1 MGKFQKIFIVSL
13 LFILMLI
20 PLSKITYAKDEPNKI
35 DVKKVTYDKDKGIG
49 IENDLGGT
57 SEEAYNTLPS
67 DTELA
72 KQLENKKADIAKSS
86 NKKIGKGKGK
96 VYDAY
101 KDEIDNYIQERKK
114 TGLPTNGIKKTMQ
127 NYNTETGQVEGG
139 SMFDVQKHITNL
151 GLKIGKFTID
161 VATQP
166 LKSFT
171 MKPSDVLDAPSA
183 KPMKNAFNSLTDI
196 LIALFLIFQLSKI
209 MISRAIDIGY
219 NGQLIY
225 DKLFKTI
232 CAVVLIGLYEPLFK
246 VILNFQYLL
255 VTPILKSIDINEK
268 MSSIIAL
275 NAMVVDTTGLMVM
288 LPFVGL
294 MIIVVTLSLFYSLA
308 LMIILFI
315 VGPLAI
321 TTMVNEDMEFF
332 SLWIRK
338 VVSRVLTLMLQSLC
352 IAMSFSCLF
361 RITFSYKETITDY
374 MLGIAFLFVA
384 LGVPKLLENFG
395 DSSGAGRSTM
405 LVMRSMG
412 RRK

>member
-1 MGKFQKIFIVSL
+1 MGKFNKIVIISL

-20 PLSKITYAKDEPNKI
+20 PLSKITYAKDE
-35 DVKKVTYDKDKGIG
+35 GIG
-49 IENDLGGT
+49 VENELNG
-57 SEEAYNTLPS
+57 SSQEAYDSLPN
-67 DTELA
+67 DEELA
-72 KQLENKKADIAKSS
+72 NQLENKKADIATSS

-96 VYDAY
+96 LYEAY
-101 KDEIDNYIQERKK
+101 KDEIDDYIKERKK
-114 TGLPTNGIKKTMQ
+114 AGLSTAGLKKTAK
-127 NYNTETGQVEGG
+127 NFDTETGQIKSGNP
-139 SMFDVQKHITNL
+139 FDVQKHITNL
-151 GLKIGKFTID
+151 GLKFGKFTID
-161 VATQP
+161 FATEP

-183 KPMKNAFNSLTDI
+183 KPMKDAFNSLTDI

-209 MISRAIDIGY
+209 MLSRAIDIGY

-232 CAVVLIGLYEPLFK
+232 SAVVLIGLYEPIFK
-246 VILNFQYLL
+246 LILNFQYLI
-255 VTPILKSIDINEK
+255 VTPILKSIDIDGK
-268 MSSIIAL
+268 MSSIISL
-275 NAMVVDTTGLMVM
+275 NALLVDSTGLMFL
-288 LPFVGL
+288 LPFVGI

-332 SLWIRK
+332 SLWLRK

-352 IAMSFSCLF
+352 IAMSFACLF
-361 RITFSYKETITDY
+361 RVTFNYKETVTDY

-405 LVMRSMG
+405 LFMRSVG
-412 RRK
+412 RRR